1 MLACRAPWQRRLQPS
16 KRLAAIALT
25 LFCLV
30 LSSCGGGSGSPDNPV
45 VDDGVTVSGTPQ
57 KGLFTFLQMSAFP
70 IDPSD
75 GTLGDRIDVDVSGD
89 NFSISVAAD
98 QLTLFEAKG
107 EFTSEI
113 TGNPVFAEKPLKL
126 ILSPGSTDANANI
139 NIATTLIAELVLRD
153 LRAGGVSNVDALIQ
167 QHTEFINRAMG
178 FPAGTDPSQLDFNDI
193 TESSDMSDPNLQLL
207 ILSGGLVEMLLNNK
221 LYSGGFQNIVDG
233 IVAAQN
239 DAEAA
244 AVLAVLEGVSATAIY
259 ALAREY
265 SGFDLPTAIIGGNFY
280 VWVCELNGP
289 CQWIEETE
297 PRISVSSNS
306 AFEAE
311 GSINAMIRLNASA
324 DATMEVHVT
333 VTSDTA
339 VAGEDFIA
347 ISKTVLVPVTRTFA
361 RVPIDLIIDA
371 LPESTESFEV
381 SIEAGNNA
389 YPVFQHTA
397 KLTVYDG
404 VRASQDS
411 PAARDPAGL
420 EMTLDVQAICNPV
433 LNMGDE
439 DCLPLTDNVPVFG
452 VADERANVAKTLVD
466 IVSDCNG
473 TACDSDRI
481 IDFFLVADDTAGIA
495 GETPLGSYLFDR
507 GNIRGP
513 SDTFGMPV
521 PVLRLTDPDSMALA
535 GDAALNGWDLRVEGR
550 IGTSGTA
557 VASSVVPP
565 LVEAPSSVLVGDTLF
580 DLGLIYDVMPGAD
593 QACLSGQYAI
603 DAQYIQP
610 GSGFIVGSGIMC
622 VDYDPGGIGAG
633 PATMAAGQL
642 DLVLNG
648 RSTTAGQ
655 IDFAL
660 PPGLYSEITLER
672 SSGEVEKSTEP
683 GLRFISASAFVAIT
697 NRLHSAGWPF
707 KLIISRLSLTPDGV
721 TLSFSDM
728 DYVMDPGYSSQDP
741 RSTGILYSNDIFYR
755 GVKGQSGSLS
765 LTQQGVTGSI
775 AVTGGPLQA
784 DHMAFPRARV
794 EWQDF
799 NQLIDDNELQATS
812 VVVDEFSL
820 GQSTACDGPEC
831 LQGHQDWYTATA
843 TLLLDSKGF
852 ALGDAT
858 INAGHR
864 EPRWGARQSGSF
876 AWSRPDDLT
885 AQSRLKLALPGY
897 RLAGERAADVLIAHL
912 DEPDSGSQVVVHPAG
927 SPAFRDG
934 NYHPVG
940 LSVGPEIYRG
950 AGGTPQVGDGQDLG
964 GLFATLRINNGYDP
978 QFDLVSASAVKYVI
992 RNSGI
997 TGAFNVASG
1006 SLTGSAPQF
1015 YGYPIELTRFA
1026 VRGVDNT
1033 LDTHT
1038 WIDGSLALQGEA
1050 GGDVGEGLDIH
1061 FTNMQIDCSAR
1072 LGNIDLLYE
1081 SCDAVDNN
1089 GNMITDENCNTVLHA
1104 WQAETDIFAAGFT
1117 GNDAGQSCSVEPQQ
1131 FGLQHQLHFKAL
1143 DEPVA
1148 FETAWDPTG
1157 NLSQYDSGQL
1167 PTYRFDRSAEGD
1179 GFPVKTSN
1187 QMPDHVVLAA
1197 ADVDGE
1203 PYGWLEFRRSEV
1215 GVPFWNSLQTDLR
1228 VANARYAGAISAEP
1242 TVVVKDGVLEGLQ
1255 AAQRNKNV
1263 LKEGNGLYESDKQS
1277 AVEAQ
1282 YQWGG
1287 TGFGFQLPVYY
1298 QPWQFDN
1305 GRSDADAAGR
1315 QSRFLGRQLKKDLFV
1330 LDANAGINFI
1340 EPDRTKLS
1348 FGASADFT
1356 RLDGIE
1362 FQLDIADPQSAAA
1375 VDRVLLD
1382 LRVINQPLLE
1392 PAVTDLLDTL
1402 DIANRFAN
1410 RGMEELLRESLEL
1423 AVLKAGEAAAP
1434 STPNNQDP
1442 FVTASEVLTQ
1452 IQSMPQ
1458 QMVAVIEEDLQAP
1471 LNNQLAGLKSDL
1483 RAALL
1488 DMEGVIINLNNV
1500 QSPADRIQIFQD
1512 IKEKEQQVR
1521 DIVEQVEREIRKVDT
1536 QITLNIRF
1544 SLDLLGEASTAL
1556 AQVTDAV
1563 NRVNDVIDEAS
1574 MVSASACSNG
1584 LVVNPNGAGFIQAA
1598 ASRVAAIR
1606 EVANIIRGTNAWLA
1620 SVEALA
1626 QNEADKRRLA
1636 VARERIQE
1644 ATEELLE
1651 FVDNADLAVSGV
1663 ICVNSEL
1670 DAITDKAKEFTAR
1683 ILGELQAANEAV
1695 GAAYIAMQKLN
1706 DLKDMFAERIYG
1718 PIAAVRA
1725 ALEPSTNDAQ
1735 PGNGTTINRGIGCM
1749 LYNASHDE
1757 PLHCNLFSTDAVPF
1771 AQAPFGM
1778 NALANNQP
1786 GERDIADVLFDA
1798 IDGEVQSFFHSV
1810 KQDVRDTT
1818 RDLMP
1823 GAYMTPE
1830 QLRRTLVTEILR
1842 SAPVMK
1848 LREEMDRHFG
1858 EIAYAVNGIG
1868 LQIVDQINLAVEGA
1882 VASVT
1887 GPINDALSDATSAVR
1902 GIPLQSA
1909 GINGFAT
1916 IAGNELERAHLSAG
1930 WTMRGGED
1938 DDKTGFKAAL
1948 DAESWSAKHTN
1959 PDVNTPSA
1967 CAVGAKESLLD
1978 VKISAY
1984 GLPINVMAA
1993 DIDIEKLYLGFTL
2006 RNGAPNG
2013 PALIPIGIFGG
2024 INTVGEIGFSEAIVF
2039 DPAFAAGLGAKQ
2051 TYIGASAGAVFS
2063 NLTADVAFLVGR
2075 VCPGNTAIT
2084 DLDPEVEKF
2093 LPNLPASGFTGAYLR
2108 GGATIPVIPG
2118 GCALNVGV
2126 VADFGTWI
2134 FVGQP
2139 TTFGG
2144 LVGGGATG
2152 QVACIA
2158 ALKGKV
2164 TVGGSASTDGD
2175 LKLAGEGWGVAGI
2188 GLDCDPGTWTSVE
2201 RSREDGMCGT
2211 GDAQFGA
2218 SFDNGKWKV
2227 NPPKPSAIH

>member
-1 MLACRAPWQRRLQPS
+1 MCCF
-16 KRLAAIALT
+16 ALT
-25 LFCLV
+25 
-30 LSSCGGGSGSPDNPV
+30 SCGGGSGGPGDSDEISIA
-45 VDDGVTVSGTPQ
+45 GSPQ
-57 KGLFTFLQMSAFP
+57 KGLFTFLQMNAYP
-70 IDPSD
+70 VDLSD
-75 GTLGDRIDVDVSGD
+75 GSLGDRIEVDVSGQ
-89 NFSISVAAD
+89 NFSVSVANN

-126 ILSPGSTDANANI
+126 MLAPGSTDVNANI

-153 LRAGGVSNVDALIQ
+153 LRAGGVSDVNALLQ
-167 QHTEFINRAMG
+167 QHTEFINRALG

-207 ILSGGLVEMLLNNK
+207 VLSGGLVEMLLNNK

-233 IVAAQN
+233 IVAAEN

-244 AVLAVLEGVSATAIY
+244 AVLGVLEGVSATAIY

-265 SGFDLPTAIIGGNFY
+265 SGFELPTAIIGGNLY
-280 VWVCELNGP
+280 VWVCELDGP

-297 PRISVSSNS
+297 PRISVSSIS

-311 GSINAMIRLNASA
+311 GTINAMIRLNEKA
-324 DATMEVHVT
+324 DANMEVHVT
-333 VTSDTA
+333 VTSGTA
-339 VAGEDFIA
+339 TAGEDFIA
-347 ISKTVLVPVTRTFA
+347 IKKTVLIPVTNTFV
-361 RVPIDLIIDA
+361 RVPIELIIDA
-371 LPESTESFEV
+371 LPESTERFEV

-389 YPVFQHTA
+389 YPVFQRSAT
-397 KLTVYDG
+397 LTVYDG
-404 VRASQDS
+404 VRGSQDS
-411 PAARDPAGL
+411 AAARDPAGL
-420 EMTLDVQAICNPV
+420 ALTLDVQAICNPV

-439 DCLPLTDNVPVFG
+439 DCLALTGNVPVFG
-452 VADERANVAKTLVD
+452 VAHQRANVAKTLID
-466 IVSDCNG
+466 IVSDCAG
-473 TACDSDRI
+473 EVCDSDRI
-481 IDFFLVADDTAGIA
+481 IDFFLVADDTVGIT
-495 GETPLGSYLFDR
+495 GETALGSYLFDR

-513 SDTFGMPV
+513 ADSFGMPV
-521 PVLRLTDPDSMALA
+521 PVVRLTDPDSMALA
-535 GDAALNGWDLRVEGR
+535 AAAALNDWDLRVEGR
-550 IGTSGTA
+550 IGTSGNA
-557 VASSVVPP
+557 VARTAIPQ
-565 LVEAPSSVLVGDTLF
+565 LIEAPDTVLVGDTLF
-580 DLGLIYDVMPGAD
+580 DLGLIYDVMPGTD
-593 QACLSGQYAI
+593 HGCTLGQYAI

-610 GSGFIVGSGIMC
+610 QSGSIVGSGIMC
-622 VDYDPGGIGAG
+622 VNYDTAGVGAG
-633 PATMAAGQL
+633 PAIMTDGQL

-648 RSTTAGQ
+648 RSTMAGQ

-660 PPGLYSEITLER
+660 PPGLYAEITLER
-672 SSGEVEKSTEP
+672 SSGEIETSTEP
-683 GLRFISASAFVAIT
+683 GLRFISVSAFSAIT
-697 NRLHSAGWPF
+697 SRLHSEGWPF
-707 KLIISRLSLTPDGV
+707 KLVISRLSLTPDGV
-721 TLSFSDM
+721 NLSFSDM

-741 RSTGILYSNDIFYR
+741 RSQGVLYSNDIFYR
-755 GVKGQSGSLS
+755 GVKGQSGSLA
-765 LTQQGVTGSI
+765 LTQQGVSGSI
-775 AVTGGPLQA
+775 AVQGGPLQA
-784 DHMAFPRARV
+784 DHTAFPRARV
-794 EWQDF
+794 EWQSF
-799 NQLIDDNELQATS
+799 NQSIIDNELQATS
-812 VVVDEFSL
+812 IDLDEFRL
-820 GQSTACDGPEC
+820 GQSTACDGPQC
-831 LQGHQDWYTATA
+831 LQGHKDWYTANA
-843 TLLLDSKGF
+843 NMLLDNKGF
-852 ALGDAT
+852 ALGNAT
-858 INAGHR
+858 IAAGHR
-864 EPRWGARQSGSF
+864 EPRWGAREAGDF
-876 AWSRPDDLT
+876 AWSRPDDLN
-885 AQSRLKLALPGY
+885 AQTQLKLALPGY
-897 RLAGERAADVLIAHL
+897 RLTGERVADVLLAHL
-912 DEPDSGSQVVVHPAG
+912 DEPTSGDQVVVYPAG

-950 AGGTPQVGDGQDLG
+950 VGGTPQVGDGQDLG
-964 GLFATLRINNGYDP
+964 GLFATLRIDNGQDP
-978 QFDLVSASAVKYVI
+978 AFDLISAPAVKYVI
-992 RNSGI
+992 RNAGI
-997 TGAFNVASG
+997 TGTFNVASG
-1006 SLTGSAPQF
+1006 SLAGSAPQF

-1026 VRGVDNT
+1026 VRSVDNT
-1033 LDTHT
+1033 LDTVT
-1038 WIDGSLALQGEA
+1038 WIDGSLALKGAA
-1050 GGDVGEGLDIH
+1050 GGDSGEGLNIH

-1089 GNMITDENCNTVLHA
+1089 GNSITDENCNAVLHA

-1131 FGLQHQLHFKAL
+1131 FSLQHQLHFKAL

-1148 FETAWDPTG
+1148 FETVWDAAG

-1167 PTYRFDRSAEGD
+1167 PSYRFDRSMEGN

-1187 QMPDHVVLAA
+1187 ESPQDVVLAA
-1197 ADVDGE
+1197 ADVDGA
-1203 PYGWLEFRRSEV
+1203 PYGWLEFRKSEV

-1228 VANARYAGAISAEP
+1228 VANTQYAGAIAAEP
-1242 TVVVKDGVLEGLQ
+1242 TVVVKEGVLDGLDE
-1255 AAQRNKNV
+1255 AQRNKNV
-1263 LKEGNGLYESDKQS
+1263 LQEGNALYEADNQS
-1277 AVEAQ
+1277 AVRAR

-1287 TGFGFQLPVYY
+1287 TGFGFELPVYY
-1298 QPWQFDN
+1298 QPWQLDN
-1305 GRSDADAAGR
+1305 GRSDIDAEGR

-1356 RLDGIE
+1356 RLEGIE
-1362 FQLDIADPQSAAA
+1362 FQLDIADPRSAAA

-1382 LRVINQPLLE
+1382 LRVISQPLLE
-1392 PAVTDLLDTL
+1392 PAVTELLDTL

-1410 RGMEELLRESLEL
+1410 RGMDELLRESLEL

-1434 STPNNQDP
+1434 LTPNNQDP

-1458 QMVAVIEEDLQAP
+1458 QMVAVIEEDLEAP
-1471 LNNQLAGLKSDL
+1471 LNNQLAGLKSQL

-1512 IKEKEQQVR
+1512 IKDKEQQVR
-1521 DIVEQVEREIRKVDT
+1521 DIVEQVEREVRKVDT
-1536 QITLNIRF
+1536 QLTLNISF
-1544 SLDLLGEASTAL
+1544 SLDLLQEASAAL
-1556 AQVTDAV
+1556 AQVTDAI
-1563 NRVNDVIDEAS
+1563 NRVNDVIDEAT

-1598 ASRVAAIR
+1598 ASRVAKIR
-1606 EVANIIRGTNAWLA
+1606 EVANIIRGTNAWLS

-1636 VARERIQE
+1636 VARERIQD

-1651 FVDNADLAVSGV
+1651 FVNNADLAVSGV
-1663 ICVNSEL
+1663 ICVESEL
-1670 DAITDKAKEFTAR
+1670 NAVADKAKEFTAR
-1683 ILGELQAANEAV
+1683 ILGELQAANDAV
-1695 GAAYIAMQKLN
+1695 GAAYVAMQNLN
-1706 DLKDMFAERIYG
+1706 ALKDLFAQRVYE

-1735 PGNGTTINRGIGCM
+1735 PGNGTKLNRGIGCM
-1749 LYNASHDE
+1749 LYNASHDA
-1757 PLHCNLFSTDAVPF
+1757 PLHCDLLATDPVPF
-1771 AQAPFGM
+1771 AQAPLGM

-1798 IDGEVQSFFHSV
+1798 IDDEVESFFHDV
-1810 KQDVRDTT
+1810 KQDVRDATS
-1818 RDLMP
+1818 DLMP

-1842 SAPVMK
+1842 SAPVQT

-1858 EIAYAVNGIG
+1858 EVAYAVNNIG
-1868 LQIVDQINLAVEGA
+1868 LQIVDQINFAVEGA

-1938 DDKTGFKAAL
+1938 NDKTGFKAAL

-1967 CAVGAKESLLD
+1967 CAVGAEESLLD

-1984 GLPINVMAA
+1984 GLPINVLAA

-2006 RNGAPNG
+2006 KNGAPNG

-2039 DPAFAAGLGAKQ
+2039 DPAFAAGLGTKQ
-2051 TYIGASAGAVFS
+2051 TYIGASAGAIFS
-2063 NLTADVAFLVGR
+2063 SLTADVAFLVGR

-2126 VADFGTWI
+2126 VADFGSWI

-2144 LVGGGATG
+2144 LVGGGASG

-2164 TVGGSASTDGD
+2164 TVGGSASTDGE
-2175 LKLAGEGWGVAGI
+2175 LKLVGEGWGVAGI
-2188 GLDCDPGTWTSVE
+2188 GLDCDPGTWTSVA